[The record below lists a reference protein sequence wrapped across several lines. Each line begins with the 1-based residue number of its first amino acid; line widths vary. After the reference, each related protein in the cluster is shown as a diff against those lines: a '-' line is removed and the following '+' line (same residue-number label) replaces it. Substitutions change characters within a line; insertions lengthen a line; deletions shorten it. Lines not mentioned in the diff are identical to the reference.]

1 MVRPAVLHRVL
12 QTISRHNMLPPGAR
26 LIVAVSGGADSV
38 CLLHV
43 LKELAPACLVGIAHF
58 NHKWR
63 AEASDEDE
71 RFVAALAS
79 QFDLPFYR
87 AEAKPVPGNLEQNAR
102 RARLAFFA
110 TLNATVALGHTRD
123 DQAETVLFRF
133 LRGSGLAG
141 LAGIAPTANGIIRPL
156 LDITRAEVEQFL
168 RARNITWRDD
178 ATNLDP
184 RFARNRIRHQLLPQL
199 ARDWNPKIAETLAR
213 LADLAHEEEK
223 YWEAEIDRIE
233 LLARNNG
240 IELPANLIL
249 SDACAARPHP
259 ENARRVAPPM
269 RTDSDENT
277 FHCGAGCQPADRLPI
292 GPSGQSPDVC
302 EASEPRHVFETGAL
316 PRAAA
321 RRLIR
326 RAIALVKGD
335 LRGIDFNHVESVLDL
350 KRSLRLPG
358 LTVTKSFDWI
368 RFAAPV
374 AIPAPV
380 PLAITRPGV
389 YLSPDGLTQIC
400 VEVAQPEPCATLRLE
415 ACPTCLP
422 LQLRGWQPGDRYRP
436 EGHSSDRKIQEMFQK
451 ARVPSWR
458 RPSWPI
464 LKSRDKIVWARQFG
478 VAAEFSGTLKI
489 LEIAVS

>member
-12 QTISRHNMLPPGAR
+12 KTISRHNMLPPGAR
-26 LIVAVSGGADSV
+26 VIVAVSGGADSV

-43 LKELAPACLVGIAHF
+43 LKELAPACLSGIAHF

-110 TLNATVALGHTRD
+110 TLDSTVALGHTRD

-141 LAGIAPTANGIIRPL
+141 LAGIAPAANGIIRPL
-156 LDITRAEVEQFL
+156 LDVTRVEVEEFL
-168 RARNITWRDD
+168 RSRNIAWRDD
-178 ATNLDP
+178 STNLDP
-184 RFARNRIRHQLLPQL
+184 RFARNRIRRQLLPQL

-213 LADLAHEEEK
+213 LADLAQEEEK
-223 YWEAEIDRIE
+223 YWEAKIDRIE
-233 LLARNNG
+233 LVARNNG
-240 IELPANLIL
+240 IELPVNFIL
-249 SDACAARPHP
+249 SDACG
-259 ENARRVAPPM
+259 ARRVATHVPTHRRAMKTPSVP
-269 RTDSDENT
+269 RSDFGAAT
-277 FHCGAGCQPADRLPI
+277 FG
-292 GPSGQSPDVC
+292 SGFFVDV
-302 EASEPRHVFETGAL
+302 SQTGAAQASLSTL

-326 RAIALVKGD
+326 RAISVAKGD
-335 LRGIDFNHVESVLDL
+335 LRGIDFHHIESVLDL

-368 RFAAPV
+368 RFAAPA
-374 AIPAPV
+374 AIAP
-380 PLAITRPGV
+380 PITLEIPQPGV
-389 YLSPDGLTQIC
+389 YPSPGGDTQIC
-400 VEVAQPEPCATLRLE
+400 VEVAQPEPCATLKLE

-422 LQLRGWQPGDRYRP
+422 LQLRGWRPGDRYRP
-436 EGHSSDRKIQEMFQK
+436 EGHSSDPKIQEMFQK

-464 LKSRDKIVWARQFG
+464 LTSRDKIVWARQFG
-478 VAAEFSGTLKI
+478 VAAEFSGILKI
-489 LEIAVS
+489 LEITVS

>member
-1 MVRPAVLHRVL
+1 VLHRVL
-12 QTISRHNMLPPGAR
+12 QIISRHNMLPPGAR
-26 LIVAVSGGADSV
+26 VIVAVSGGADSV

-43 LKELAPACLVGIAHF
+43 LKELFPACLSGVAHF

-79 QFDLPFYR
+79 QFNLPFYR
-87 AEAKPVPGNLEQNAR
+87 AEATPAPGNLEQNAR

-110 TLNATVALGHTRD
+110 TLDSTVALGHTRD

-141 LAGIAPTANGIIRPL
+141 LAGIAPAANGIIRPL

-168 RARNITWRDD
+168 RARNILWRDD

-213 LADLAHEEEK
+213 LADLAQEEEK
-223 YWEAEIDRIE
+223 YWEAKIDRIQ
-233 LLARNNG
+233 LVPRNNG
-240 IELPANLIL
+240 IELPANFIF
-249 SDACAARPHP
+249 SDDACGAAPR
-259 ENARRVAPPM
+259 AA
-269 RTDSDENT
+269 TDSNEKPGVVAWASARSDG
-277 FHCGAGCQPADRLPI
+277 FSRRP
-292 GPSGQSPDVC
+292 PS
-302 EASEPRHVFETGAL
+302 VFETGDAQASATL

-326 RAIALVKGD
+326 RAIALAKGD
-335 LRGIDFNHVESVLDL
+335 LRAIDFNHVEAVLDL

-374 AIPAPV
+374 AIAP
-380 PLAITRPGV
+380 PMTLEIPQPGV
-389 YLSPDGLTQIC
+389 YPSPDGLTKIC
-400 VEVAQPEPCATLRLE
+400 VEVAQPEPCVTLKLE

-436 EGHSSDRKIQEMFQK
+436 QGHSSDRKVQEMFQK

-464 LKSRDKIVWARQFG
+464 LTSRDKIVWARQFG
-478 VAAEFSGTLKI
+478 VAAEFSGILKI
-489 LEIAVS
+489 LEITVS